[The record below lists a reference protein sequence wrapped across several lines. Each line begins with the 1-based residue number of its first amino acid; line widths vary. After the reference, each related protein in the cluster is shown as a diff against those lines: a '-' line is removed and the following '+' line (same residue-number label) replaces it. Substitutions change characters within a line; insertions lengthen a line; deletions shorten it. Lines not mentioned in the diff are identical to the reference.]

1 MLFWMPE
8 MKIWGGGGT
17 SYKRETGVKTE
28 GEESVP
34 ID

>member
-8 MKIWGGGGT
+8 MKIGGGT